1 MWGRMWGACGPHV
14 GTDPGRMSPGGRRK
28 REKKMLIDIID
39 KLVNELYYSDRVIPF
54 YTLAC
59 IAFWYVVFLALFDI
73 MGLLCE
79 VWRDYIKP
87 VLNKVIRRLIL
98 WVYLRYLDLSDRVR
112 FYQDKKGVEDK
123 TTEIEDQSKRP
134 GK

>member
-1 MWGRMWGACGPHV
+1 
-14 GTDPGRMSPGGRRK
+14 
-28 REKKMLIDIID
+28 MLIDIID

-79 VWRDYIKP
+79 VWRDYIQP
-87 VLNKVIRRLIL
+87 VLNKVGRRLIL

-112 FYQDKKGVEDK
+112 FYQDKKEIEDK
-123 TTEIEDQSKRP
+123 TKEIEDQSKRP